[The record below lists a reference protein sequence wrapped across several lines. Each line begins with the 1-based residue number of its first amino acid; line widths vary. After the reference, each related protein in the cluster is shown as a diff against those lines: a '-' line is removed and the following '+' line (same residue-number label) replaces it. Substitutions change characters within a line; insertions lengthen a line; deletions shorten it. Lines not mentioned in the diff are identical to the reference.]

1 MALAPFLAADDT
13 PLAAGD
19 TDIALLLALR
29 ETRSLTGTSVLLV
42 LNFCFGELVGFLPGV
57 FIDLARPDLLS
68 IDYGELALLAE
79 EGLASGFAGIVRS
92 FF

>member
-1 MALAPFLAADDT
+1 MALAPFFAADDT

-19 TDIALLLALR
+19 IDIALLLALR
-29 ETRSLTGTSVLLV
+29 ETRSLAGASVLLV
-42 LNFCFGELVGFLPGV
+42 LNFCFGELLGFLPGV
-57 FIDLARPDLLS
+57 FVDIARRDLLS

-79 EGLASGFAGIVRS
+79 EGLTIGFAGVVRS